1 MLNFSAKIVC
11 LQNFS
16 ITAPFFF
23 KADDVL
29 DLDRR
34 IFDDFSYF
42 CKIFHTNMTRISR
55 LYILILL
62 LPALLWS
69 CGNSRHDNAK
79 PVLAV
84 SLAPESRLLEALA
97 GDSYEIVTVLENGAN
112 PELFETPMGRRVAV
126 DRSRVYFKNGGL
138 PFEDAILATL
148 PDSVRVVDISEG
160 ITPIYGTHGHHHGH
174 EAEEHEGHEHHHGE
188 GFDPHIWTS
197 VKNARV
203 MASNM
208 ARGLIDLDPSQADAV
223 NSRLAALD
231 ARLDSADRA
240 IAARLDSAGADKFLV
255 WHPSLSYFARD
266 YGLTQIAVGQE
277 SKEVPVGRLKEIID
291 TAAADSITT
300 FFFQKEYDSRQAE
313 TVSRELGIS
322 YETIDLLSR
331 DWLEELNKIT
341 DVLTR

>member
-1 MLNFSAKIVC
+1 
-11 LQNFS
+11 
-16 ITAPFFF
+16 
-23 KADDVL
+23 
-29 DLDRR
+29 
-34 IFDDFSYF
+34 
-42 CKIFHTNMTRISR
+42 MTRISR

-97 GDSYEIVTVLENGAN
+97 GDGYEIVTVLENGAN

-148 PDSVRVVDISEG
+148 PDSVRVVDLSEG

-174 EAEEHEGHEHHHGE
+174 EAEEREGHEHHDGE

-208 ARGLIDLDPSQADAV
+208 AQALIDLDPSQADAV
-223 NSRLAALD
+223 NCRLAALD

-341 DVLTR
+341 NVLTR

>member
-23 KADDVL
+23 EADDVL

-34 IFDDFSYF
+34 IFGDFSYF

-62 LPALLWS
+62 FPALLWS

-174 EAEEHEGHEHHHGE
+174 EA
-188 GFDPHIWTS
+188 
-197 VKNARV
+197 
-203 MASNM
+203 
-208 ARGLIDLDPSQADAV
+208 
-223 NSRLAALD
+223 
-231 ARLDSADRA
+231 
-240 IAARLDSAGADKFLV
+240 
-255 WHPSLSYFARD
+255 
-266 YGLTQIAVGQE
+266 
-277 SKEVPVGRLKEIID
+277 
-291 TAAADSITT
+291 
-300 FFFQKEYDSRQAE
+300 
-313 TVSRELGIS
+313 
-322 YETIDLLSR
+322 
-331 DWLEELNKIT
+331 
-341 DVLTR
+341 

>member
-23 KADDVL
+23 EADDVL

-34 IFDDFSYF
+34 IFGDFSYF

-97 GDSYEIVTVLENGAN
+97 GDSYQIVTVLENGAN

-174 EAEEHEGHEHHHGE
+174 EAEEHEGHKHHDGE

-208 ARGLIDLDPSQADAV
+208 ARALIALDPSQADAV

-291 TAAADSITT
+291 TAAADSIAT

>member
-34 IFDDFSYF
+34 IFGDFSYF

-84 SLAPESRLLEALA
+84 SLAPESSLLEALA

-112 PELFETPMGRRVAV
+112 PELFETPMARRVAV

-148 PDSVRVVDISEG
+148 PDSVRVVDLSEG
-160 ITPIYGTHGHHHGH
+160 ITPIYGTHSHHHGH
-174 EAEEHEGHEHHHGE
+174 EAEEHEGHEHHDGK

-208 ARGLIDLDPSQADAV
+208 ARALIDLDPSQADAV

-231 ARLDSADRA
+231 ARLDSTDRT

-277 SKEVPVGRLKEIID
+277 AKEVPVGRLKEIID

>member
-1 MLNFSAKIVC
+1 
-11 LQNFS
+11 
-16 ITAPFFF
+16 
-23 KADDVL
+23 
-29 DLDRR
+29 
-34 IFDDFSYF
+34 
-42 CKIFHTNMTRISR
+42 MTRISR

-97 GDSYEIVTVLENGAN
+97 GDSYEIITVLENGAN

-174 EAEEHEGHEHHHGE
+174 EAEEHEGHEHHDGE

-208 ARGLIDLDPSQADAV
+208 ARALIALDPSQADAV

-291 TAAADSITT
+291 TAAADSIAT

-341 DVLTR
+341 DVLTL

>member
-1 MLNFSAKIVC
+1 
-11 LQNFS
+11 
-16 ITAPFFF
+16 
-23 KADDVL
+23 
-29 DLDRR
+29 
-34 IFDDFSYF
+34 
-42 CKIFHTNMTRISR
+42 
-55 LYILILL
+55 
-62 LPALLWS
+62 
-69 CGNSRHDNAK
+69 
-79 PVLAV
+79 
-84 SLAPESRLLEALA
+84 
-97 GDSYEIVTVLENGAN
+97 
-112 PELFETPMGRRVAV
+112 
-126 DRSRVYFKNGGL
+126 
-138 PFEDAILATL
+138 
-148 PDSVRVVDISEG
+148 
-160 ITPIYGTHGHHHGH
+160 
-174 EAEEHEGHEHHHGE
+174 
-188 GFDPHIWTS
+188 
-197 VKNARV
+197 

>member
-1 MLNFSAKIVC
+1 
-11 LQNFS
+11 
-16 ITAPFFF
+16 
-23 KADDVL
+23 
-29 DLDRR
+29 
-34 IFDDFSYF
+34 
-42 CKIFHTNMTRISR
+42 MTRISR

-148 PDSVRVVDISEG
+148 ADSVRVVDISEG
-160 ITPIYGTHGHHHGH
+160 ITPIYGTHGH

-291 TAAADSITT
+291 TAAADSIAT

>member
-23 KADDVL
+23 EADDVL

-34 IFDDFSYF
+34 IFGDFSYF

-174 EAEEHEGHEHHHGE
+174 EAEEHEGHKHHHGE

>member
-23 KADDVL
+23 EADDVL

-34 IFDDFSYF
+34 IFGDFSYF

-138 PFEDAILATL
+138 PFEDAILANL
-148 PDSVRVVDISEG
+148 PDSVRVVDLSEG
-160 ITPIYGTHGHHHGH
+160 ITPIFGTHGHHHGH
-174 EAEEHEGHEHHHGE
+174 EAEEHEGHEHHDGE

-291 TAAADSITT
+291 TAAADSIAT

>member
-1 MLNFSAKIVC
+1 MLNFFAKIVC

-34 IFDDFSYF
+34 IFGDFSYF

-84 SLAPESRLLEALA
+84 SLAPESSLLEALA

-112 PELFETPMGRRVAV
+112 PELFETPMARRVAV

-148 PDSVRVVDISEG
+148 PDSVRVVDLSEG

-174 EAEEHEGHEHHHGE
+174 EAEEHEGHEHHDGE

-208 ARGLIDLDPSQADAV
+208 ARALIDLDPSQADAV

-231 ARLDSADRA
+231 ARLDSTDRT

-277 SKEVPVGRLKEIID
+277 AKEVPVGRLKEIID
-291 TAAADSITT
+291 TAAADSIAT

>member
-1 MLNFSAKIVC
+1 MIIFFAKIVC

-23 KADDVL
+23 EADDVL

-34 IFDDFSYF
+34 IFGDFSYF

-97 GDSYEIVTVLENGAN
+97 GDGYEIVTVLENGAN
-112 PELFETPMGRRVAV
+112 PELFETPMARRVAV

-148 PDSVRVVDISEG
+148 PDSVRVVDLSEG
-160 ITPIYGTHGHHHGH
+160 ITPIFGTHSHHHGH
-174 EAEEHEGHEHHHGE
+174 DEDGHEEHDAHEGE

-208 ARGLIDLDPSQADAV
+208 ARVLIDLDPSQADAV

-231 ARLDSADRA
+231 ARLDSIDRTV
-240 IAARLDSAGADKFLV
+240 AARLDSAGADKFLV

-277 SKEVPVGRLKEIID
+277 AKEVPVGRLKEIID

>member
-1 MLNFSAKIVC
+1 MLNFFAKIVC

-84 SLAPESRLLEALA
+84 SLAPESSLLEALA

-112 PELFETPMGRRVAV
+112 PELFETPMARRVAV

-148 PDSVRVVDISEG
+148 PDSVRVVDLSEG
-160 ITPIYGTHGHHHGH
+160 ITPIYGTHSHHHGH
-174 EAEEHEGHEHHHGE
+174 NGDEHEEHCVHEGE

-208 ARGLIDLDPSQADAV
+208 ARALIDLDPSQADAV

-231 ARLDSADRA
+231 ARLDSTDRT

-291 TAAADSITT
+291 TAAADSIAT

>member
-1 MLNFSAKIVC
+1 MLNFFAKIVC

-34 IFDDFSYF
+34 IFGDFSYF

-84 SLAPESRLLEALA
+84 SLAPESSLLEALA

-112 PELFETPMGRRVAV
+112 PELFETPMARRVAV

-148 PDSVRVVDISEG
+148 PDSVRVVDLSEG

-174 EAEEHEGHEHHHGE
+174 EAEEHEGHEHHDGE

-208 ARGLIDLDPSQADAV
+208 ARALIDLDPSQADAV

-231 ARLDSADRA
+231 ARLDSIDRTV
-240 IAARLDSAGADKFLV
+240 AARLDSAGADKFLV

-277 SKEVPVGRLKEIID
+277 AKEVPVGRLKEIID